1 MPRSIY
7 HKSNGDKT
15 IYHKTPATGSGCPVI
30 DESAAMEALEA
41 LLLSFEDVIKHY
53 PPGTFIA
60 PNLGRLDVAYSIS
73 PVLFVRLHW
82 AGIYK
87 TKFTG
92 SKEQTYDLLHTYISL
107 GVDWH
112 KDPMLV
118 KLVAGHQIT
127 VS

>member
-15 IYHKTPATGSGCPVI
+15 IYHKTTATGSGCPEI
-30 DESAAMEALEA
+30 DDSAALT
-41 LLLSFEDVIKHY
+41 SFEAVIKKY
-53 PPGTFIA
+53 PPGTFFGTR
-60 PNLGRLDVAYSIS
+60 LGELEVGTSVNPILFARLK
-73 PVLFVRLHW
+73 W
-82 AGIYK
+82 AGTYK

-92 SKEQTYDLLHTYISL
+92 SKEQTYDLLHIYVSIN
-107 GVDWH
+107 VDWH

-118 KLVAGHQIT
+118 KLVAAHEIT